1 MKKILKNIRFIPYE
15 YAQKPIL
22 LYSAFSVIVYL
33 LMLLKVDNAYKL
45 IFIGFVICLFFC
57 LFKRIKKKIYKIILL
72 IFCIA
77 LLFFYFCFSEKLI
90 FFIAEKCAKNNIAF
104 GGVSSLLNSVGIY
117 DLNNLIYNS
126 SLGGARFYGGKII
139 CGAVNIANSIKSSNS
154 ALYLTGRILALFS
167 LSGVL
172 LTAKADR
179 KHKFL
184 LILFLLSSGLEAPCL
199 LFLLLCEP
207 ALYFLFLIL
216 SFAGYLLSSILS
228 VKAVFRFSPSV
239 FEAIFLSDNKIYL
252 ICLCVLFCAVS
263 YYLSRLVKERRI

>member
-1 MKKILKNIRFIPYE
+1 MKNILKNIRFIPYE

-33 LMLLKVDNAYKL
+33 LMLLKVNNAYKL

-77 LLFFYFCFSEKLI
+77 LLIFYFCFSEKLI
-90 FFIAEKCAKNNIAF
+90 FFFAEKCAKNNIAF

-172 LTAKADR
+172 LSSKIDR
-179 KHKFL
+179 KQKFL
-184 LILFLLSSGLEAPCL
+184 LILFLLSSGIEAPCL

-239 FEAIFLSDNKIYL
+239 FEVIFLSDNKIYL